1 VDFQR
6 ALESEILSAANKG
19 RDTKFTPDDML
30 GAMLD
35 IMTTIGADERVAL
48 LEKGRRFNASFT
60 YPAYVSA
67 LGLIRRSKEILAI
80 AIENGVLDADYA
92 IGDDDELDAV
102 HTAEIREKG
111 WSPYYSVRKEA
122 GKHSG
127 GWVDEYSPSLDKI
140 EATLAAIAALDGKEQ
155 SK

>member
-35 IMTTIGADERVAL
+35 IMTTISAGERVAL
-48 LEKGRRFNASFT
+48 LDKGRSFGASFT

-80 AIENGVLDADYA
+80 AIENGVLDVDYV

-102 HTAEIREKG
+102 HAAEIREMG
-111 WSPYYSVRKEA
+111 WSPYYSVRRKA

-127 GWVDEYSPSLDKI
+127 GWVDEHSPSPDKI
-140 EATLAAIAALDGKEQ
+140 KATLAAIAAFDGKEQ